1 MTIDERYK
9 QLVKDIFANGNRV
22 FNERTKKSTL
32 QRIGLYWDFDMADGF
47 PLLSLKKTNWRMAFA
62 EQLGFLRG
70 YSSAASFRAIGV
82 NVWDANANANEDW
95 LRNPNRDGHDDLG
108 AIYGVQGRW
117 WGGHYDQVRKVYE
130 HLRQGVDDRREI
142 VTYWNP
148 SELDKMA
155 LPPCHFVHVYSLT
168 KETLDLT
175 VVVRSNDVGLGLP
188 FNVAQYAWLLHVMA
202 QITGHLPGKLH
213 YHAINVHIY
222 EDHTDGLL
230 EAVSRRSRP
239 QPKLL
244 LDPRCDCLEW
254 LEMTDSPVEH
264 WTNVIGY
271 NPHPFILLPMAV

>member
-1 MTIDERYK
+1 
-9 QLVKDIFANGNRV
+9 
-22 FNERTKKSTL
+22 
-32 QRIGLYWDFDMADGF
+32 MADGF

-70 YSSAASFRAIGV
+70 YSSAASFRDIGV
-82 NVWDANANANEDW
+82 NVWDAHANRNEDW
-95 LRNPNRDGHDDLG
+95 LRNPSRAGHDDLG

-117 WGGHYDQVRKVYE
+117 WDGYCDQVRKVYE
-130 HLRQGVDDRREI
+130 DLRQGVDDRREI

-155 LPPCHFVHVYSLT
+155 LPPCHFVHAYSLT
-168 KETLDLT
+168 GAFKEKLDLS
-175 VVVRSNDVGLGLP
+175 VVIRSNDVGLGMP

-202 QITGHLPGKLH
+202 QITGHIPGKLH
-213 YHAINVHIY
+213 YYAFNVHIY
-222 EDHTDGLL
+222 QDHVNDLAEVAL
-230 EAVSRRSRP
+230 REPRP

-254 LEMTDSPVEH
+254 LEMTDSPVQH

-271 NPHPFILLPMAV
+271 NPHTFVPLPLAV